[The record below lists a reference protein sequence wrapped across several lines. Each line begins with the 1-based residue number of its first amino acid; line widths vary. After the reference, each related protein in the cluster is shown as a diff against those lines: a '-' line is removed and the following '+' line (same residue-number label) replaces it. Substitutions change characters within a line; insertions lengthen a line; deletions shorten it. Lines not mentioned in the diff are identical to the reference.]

1 MNINQILVIAIIGVL
16 LCAVLKNK
24 TPQFSILISLIIGIL
39 IFLQI
44 LEPLNGLLLLLSETA
59 EKAGV
64 SQGYYGIILKII
76 GIAYISQFGAEI
88 CADAGEKAIA
98 TKVELAGKILIMAT
112 SAPVLTSLLELV
124 LSLI

>member
-16 LCAVLKNK
+16 LSVVLKNK
-24 TPQFSILISLIIGIL
+24 NPQFSVLISLIIGIL
-39 IFLQI
+39 IFLQV
-44 LEPLNGLLLLLSETA
+44 LEPLNNLLTLLRETA

-64 SQGYYGIILKII
+64 SQGYYSIILKII